1 MEQIDCGLE
10 GGGIG
15 LLKEQ
20 HHYSV
25 SWGGKGREVHEI
37 GRASRLGLGSLCL
50 TYRQVREGD
59 KFITF
64 QILYLNTHI

>member
-1 MEQIDCGLE
+1 MSGADRLRD
-10 GGGIG
+10 GGIG

-25 SWGGKGREVHEI
+25 SWGGKRREVHER

-50 TYRQVREGD
+50 TYQQVRGGG
-59 KFITF
+59 
-64 QILYLNTHI
+64 QIYHISDLLL